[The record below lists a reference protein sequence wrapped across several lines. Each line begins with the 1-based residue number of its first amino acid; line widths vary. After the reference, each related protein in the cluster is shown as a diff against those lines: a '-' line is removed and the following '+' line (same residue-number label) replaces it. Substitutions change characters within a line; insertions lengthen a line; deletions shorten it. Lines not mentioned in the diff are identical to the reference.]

1 MLKEIYAKVAS
12 EMGID
17 PDVVKAAYLSQWQ
30 FIRNNIEILPLKGE
44 LSEEEFN
51 KLRTNFNLPSLG
63 KLYTTFDKV
72 QKVRRRV
79 EYLTELMK
87 DVKS

>member
-1 MLKEIYAKVAS
+1 MLKEIYAKVAL